1 MIELDDEIRDRL
13 ARAID
18 EQRTVSAA
26 YVDVEGKPHISFYG
40 STHVYADGADG
51 QLAIWVRNPEGAL
64 IQTLPDRPCIAFIYG
79 DIGDR
84 VYYTFEGRGRV
95 TADPQERERVYQ
107 GMHAIERYFDPDR
120 KGAAVLVE
128 LDKVT
133 VLSAAD
139 GKRVMHKDG

>member
-1 MIELDDEIRDRL
+1 MIELDDDIRNRL

-26 YVDVEGKPHISFYG
+26 YVDIEGKPHISFYG
-40 STHVYADGADG
+40 STHVFSDG

-64 IQTLPDRPCIAFIYG
+64 IQTLPERPCIAFIYG

-95 TADPQERERVYQ
+95 TADPEERERVYQ

-120 KGAAVLVE
+120 NGVAVIVE

-133 VLSAAD
+133 VLSATS
-139 GKRVMHKDG
+139 GKRVMRKGN